1 MSKERRMDFVIGH
14 DIWDDEDNDIVFR
27 FYPKSSHMH
36 GFEEDKPP
44 KSFNAVYKVY
54 YSWAIIHKY
63 QSEPTRVLFRIGCD
77 ECSALTDLSES
88 IRYVLA
94 HNSRSCLYSPGQEGS
109 IWEIEF
115 QRGRRRP
122 KWDYSP
128 DMIQFSVFSNWMNKD
143 YRFRLTDERAKKFA
157 DFLDRVNQHMLE
169 NAEGI

>member
-1 MSKERRMDFVIGH
+1 MAKEKRLDFILAH
-14 DIWDDEDNDIVFR
+14 NDWRCVESDLIFR

-36 GFEEDKPP
+36 GFDEDKPP
-44 KSFNAVYKVY
+44 ASLSEIYKVY
-54 YSWAIIHKY
+54 YSWAIIRRHKD
-63 QSEPTRVLFRIGCD
+63 EPAEVLFRIGCD
-77 ECSALTDLSES
+77 ECSALTDLGES

-94 HNSRSCLYSPGQEGS
+94 HNSRSCIYSPGQEGS

-128 DMIQFSVFSNWMNKD
+128 DVIQFSVFSNWTNKG
-143 YRFRLTDERAKKFA
+143 YRFRMTDERAKKFA